1 MCSGQGH
8 EDGGK
13 CVCLCGKI
21 LKSRDATEER
31 IGMQPRKG
39 KYHRKYKLG
48 KTLMTLS
55 LIPKK
60 YLVKR
65 IVWPSEI
72 DKKSSFPFQIK
83 FNSLAV

>member
-1 MCSGQGH
+1 MRMVVSVCA
-8 EDGGK
+8 
-13 CVCLCGKI
+13 CVEKF
-21 LKSRDATEER
+21 SRPEDATEER

-60 YLVKR
+60 YLVKG
-65 IVWPSEI
+65 IVWPGETMFGPV
-72 DKKSSFPFQIK
+72 K
-83 FNSLAV
+83 